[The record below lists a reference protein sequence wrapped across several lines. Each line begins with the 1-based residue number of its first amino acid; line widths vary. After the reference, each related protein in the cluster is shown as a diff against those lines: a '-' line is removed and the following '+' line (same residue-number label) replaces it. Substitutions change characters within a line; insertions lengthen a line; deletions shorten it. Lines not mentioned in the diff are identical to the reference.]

1 MRNLNKMDIR
11 TPYWKLMGSSI
22 PWGLIRYKESIDS
35 PGVLPLPIRD
45 SIRILQD
52 NLPTQLLQV
61 ARERLWI
68 G

>member
-1 MRNLNKMDIR
+1 MKKLNKIDIR
-11 TPYWKLMGSSI
+11 TPYWKLMGNS
-22 PWGLIRYKESIDS
+22 PWGLIRYKDSIDS

-45 SIRILQD
+45 SIRILHD

-61 ARERLWI
+61 VRERLWI